1 MLNPAVLIAEGA
13 QDIHQDLTGP
23 LFQFGCQIMEASE
36 KADIIRIVHERKPD
50 LILIESSHT
59 DTWDGLKVA
68 KQVRSD
74 NSKVPIILVTKP
86 EQKEIV
92 VKNLGERAKDY
103 VIASS
108 VDKRLINIIIKNLSE
123 SIPGVPDK
131 IDSMIIGGSM
141 AMKEVKLYI
150 MNVALMDCTVLITGE
165 TGTGKEL
172 AAQMIHR
179 NSKRVEEP
187 FICINCAAI
196 PESLLESE
204 LFGYEKGA
212 FTGAQS
218 SYPGKLILAGKGTIF
233 LDEIGDMSLNAQTK
247 ILRFIDT
254 REIYPLGA
262 KKSVSMNA
270 RIIAATNQ
278 NLEQLMADGLFREDL
293 YFRLNVA
300 RIELPLLR
308 NRKEDIVP
316 LLDHFMEKLNHQ
328 YGIDVEGVTKE
339 TLDALLQYNWHGNI
353 RELKNLLEASYI
365 NFPSKNIEFS
375 DLPKVFARKINE
387 MGMLTRGEREQILS
401 ALYDTNWNK
410 SKAAEQLKWSR
421 MTLYRKMNKYNIVK
435 NHDR

>member
-316 LLDHFMEKLNHQ
+316 
-328 YGIDVEGVTKE
+328 
-339 TLDALLQYNWHGNI
+339 
-353 RELKNLLEASYI
+353 
-365 NFPSKNIEFS
+365 
-375 DLPKVFARKINE
+375 
-387 MGMLTRGEREQILS
+387 
-401 ALYDTNWNK
+401 
-410 SKAAEQLKWSR
+410 
-421 MTLYRKMNKYNIVK
+421 
-435 NHDR
+435 